1 MWVITRVQMRPGGA
15 FEQALA
21 EVVEREA
28 AACSCCASVLEAT
41 GALPAHCTV
50 CGRVRSI
57 QWQARVEELA
67 NRILAGERVKA

>member
-1 MWVITRVQMRPGGA
+1 MWVITRVQMRIDGA
-15 FEQALA
+15 FERALA

-28 AACSCCASVLEAT
+28 AACPCCTSVLQAT
-41 GALPAHCTV
+41 GALPAHCTT

-67 NRILAGERVKA
+67 SRELAGERVKA